1 MGDNLTQLMNRA
13 RRGDDDANATLF
25 RLIEAQL
32 HQMAAAQMN
41 HERSGHTLQATA
53 LVNEAYIRMAG
64 ASALRFEDRAHFM
77 RTVSQVMRHLLVDHA
92 RARKAHKRGGQAR
105 RDNHTPLDQL
115 VDNSTVDL
123 IALNEALVDLERMHP
138 RQSKLV
144 ELRFFGGMTAQEAA
158 DLLGI
163 SKRTADSDWN
173 MARAWLRL
181 QLSDEAVVRDDTSSR
196 TSS

>member
-32 HQMAAAQMN
+32 HQIAAAQMN

>member
-1 MGDNLTQLMNRA
+1 
-13 RRGDDDANATLF
+13 
-25 RLIEAQL
+25 
-32 HQMAAAQMN
+32 
-41 HERSGHTLQATA
+41 
-53 LVNEAYIRMAG
+53 
-64 ASALRFEDRAHFM
+64 M